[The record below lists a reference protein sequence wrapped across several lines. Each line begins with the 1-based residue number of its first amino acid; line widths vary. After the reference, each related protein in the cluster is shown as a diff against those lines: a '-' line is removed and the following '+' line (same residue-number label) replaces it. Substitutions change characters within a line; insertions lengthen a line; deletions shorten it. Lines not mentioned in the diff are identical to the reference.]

1 MAVDDSPWNVA
12 HDQLKD
18 SMRKEIGIMREVL
31 ANMLQEELSMQL
43 NDKGSLDHILTERS
57 LMIERLGNLRLARL
71 EATKKL
77 EELGAAHQGGRLLF
91 EGDVNSC
98 EILSLSEQIM
108 ALTERMNAQN
118 CRNNL
123 LFQHMKYMP
132 PLMPQPQSQS
142 KQSLPRTQIGVINKG
157 YE

>member
-1 MAVDDSPWNVA
+1 MAIDDSPWNVA

-18 SMRKEIGIMREVL
+18 SMQREIGIMREVL
-31 ANMLQEELSMQL
+31 ANMLQEELSIQL
-43 NDKGSLDHILTERS
+43 NDEGGLDQILSERS
-57 LMIERLGNLRLARL
+57 LMIERLGTLRQARL
-71 EATKKL
+71 QATKKL
-77 EELGAAHQGGRLLF
+77 EELGATQNGGKLLAD
-91 EGDVNSC
+91 DVNNC

-132 PLMPQPQSQS
+132 PLMPQP
-142 KQSLPRTQIGVINKG
+142 KQNLPHTQIGVINKG